1 MGNNKISL
9 NTSANTGVNAIFTVA
24 DISYY
29 DSANIQYQN
38 LCKGFKTPKTNE
50 LNICFKNLET
60 ISERM
65 PKKLPNIL
73 PKCNIIEIHPGLLF
87 ILPTL
92 EWKIY
97 VIMQTIKNP
106 NSIITINESNK
117 KYSRDQQREYVIN
130 KNKRS
135 KEYIEK
141 IENIS
146 YTCSNGIV
154 SNIRNY
160 IMKLFKIYE

>member
-1 MGNNKISL
+1 MKCYDPKYNIN
-9 NTSANTGVNAIFTVA
+9 ANDLGTFL
-24 DISYY
+24 SCFF
-29 DSANIQYQN
+29 QR
-38 LCKGFKTPKTNE
+38 
-50 LNICFKNLET
+50 IC
-60 ISERM
+60 
-65 PKKLPNIL
+65 
-73 PKCNIIEIHPGLLF
+73 
-87 ILPTL
+87 
-92 EWKIY
+92 
-97 VIMQTIKNP
+97 IKNP